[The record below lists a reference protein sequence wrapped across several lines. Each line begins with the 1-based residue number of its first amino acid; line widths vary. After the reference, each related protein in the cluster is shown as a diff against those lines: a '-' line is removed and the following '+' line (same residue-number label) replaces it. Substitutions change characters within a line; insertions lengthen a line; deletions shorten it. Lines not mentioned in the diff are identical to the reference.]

1 MSLFSI
7 LILAIGLSMDAF
19 AASICQGLQIKETT
33 IKDTLSMVF
42 VLEFFKE

>member
-33 IKDTLSMVF
+33 IVLVF